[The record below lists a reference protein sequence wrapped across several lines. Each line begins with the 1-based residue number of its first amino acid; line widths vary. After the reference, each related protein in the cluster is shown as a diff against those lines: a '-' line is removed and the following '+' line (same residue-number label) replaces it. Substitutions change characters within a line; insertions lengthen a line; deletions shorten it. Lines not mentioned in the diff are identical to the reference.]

1 MNFRQTY
8 RNNLN
13 SIKKKYNNLFVLI
26 VEHNIVY
33 IDNLC
38 INPCVLTCQRLVIGI
53 YPNIYF
59 VIIFIYILLVK
70 KIYLCKWSEKQS
82 RKPIL

>member
-13 SIKKKYNNLFVLI
+13 SNKKKYNNLFVLI

-38 INPCVLTCQRLVIGI
+38 INPCVLTCQRLVI
-53 YPNIYF
+53 
-59 VIIFIYILLVK
+59 
-70 KIYLCKWSEKQS
+70 
-82 RKPIL
+82 